1 MRLKLSNIRVLG
13 CLLRDLFKF
22 DAIRAGLTLCL
33 MLARSLTSGFGL
45 LLILPLLQL
54 IGLSLGPEASQGILT
69 KFNAF
74 FHAFHIPMTLVSVL
88 AVYTLMM
95 TVIALLAYTEQVTG
109 TALQQRYTRYLRAR
123 LHRQLLLAPW
133 SFYLKRKMSDV
144 LYSLTTQVQG
154 VSTCNHQLLSLI
166 NTIFLLVVYTGLA
179 CLLSWKMTLLATGCA
194 LSLLCLMLPLHRLT
208 SKAGRDHLQQNQTI
222 FQAIQEQFSALKML
236 KGSGLETRFMD
247 RLVGVNA
254 SLEYQNQRVTVM
266 TARSRL
272 LYTCGSVMVFSALLY
287 VALSVIHV
295 PLGSLLLLLIV
306 FSRALPMVSSAQQ
319 TYQRILHQLPAYLG
333 IQALSKECAAEHVL
347 HTAKKLNFESHIE
360 LKHISF
366 AYPAKPD
373 VPIIRNTS
381 LKIVKNSTTAFIGP
395 SGAGKSTLADLMI
408 GLLQP
413 TSGQILIDG
422 KLLDASNY
430 SAWQRHIAYVT
441 QDVFLFHASVRDNLT
456 WFNADYT
463 DSELWDV
470 LKASAADFVHDL
482 DEGLDTILGDRG
494 VRLSGGER
502 QRIALARALLM
513 KPQLLVL
520 DESTNALDSGN
531 LKKIQTA
538 LTALHGNMTILI
550 ISHQHEMS
558 AFADQK
564 IILKAWGTD
573 AAYGK
578 KEHDI
583 LDADKAAVV

>member
-1 MRLKLSNIRVLG
+1 MRLNLSNIKVLS

-69 KFNAF
+69 KFNVF
-74 FHAFHIPMTLVSVL
+74 FHTLHIPMTLVSVL
-88 AVYTLMM
+88 AVYTVMM
-95 TVIALLAYTEQVTG
+95 SFIALLAYTEQVTG
-109 TALQQRYTRYLRAR
+109 TALQQRYTRYLRAS

-133 SFYLKRKMSDV
+133 SFFLKRKMSDV

-166 NTIFLLVVYTGLA
+166 NTIFLVMVYTGLA
-179 CLLSWKMTLLATGCA
+179 CLLSWEMTLVAMGCA

-208 SKAGRDHLQQNQTI
+208 SKAGQDHLQKNQTI
-222 FQAIQEQFSALKML
+222 FQAIQEQFSALKMI

-247 RLVGVNA
+247 KLVDVNA

-272 LYTCGSVMVFSALLY
+272 VYTCGSVLVFSALLY
-287 VALSVIHV
+287 VALSVIHL

-306 FSRALPMVSSAQQ
+306 FSRVLPMVSSAQQ

-333 IQALSKECAAEHVL
+333 IQILSRECVAEHVAP
-347 HTAKKLNFESHIE
+347 AKNKLSFESQIE
-360 LKHISF
+360 LKSISF
-366 AYPAKPD
+366 AYPAKPEA
-373 VPIIRNTS
+373 PIIHDIS
-381 LKIVKNSTTAFIGP
+381 LKLMKNSTTALIGP
-395 SGAGKSTLADLMI
+395 SGAGKSTLADIII
-408 GLLQP
+408 GLLKP
-413 TSGQILIDG
+413 TSGAVLIDG
-422 KLLDASNY
+422 KLLDGSNHT
-430 SAWQRHIAYVT
+430 AWQCNIAYVT

-456 WFNADYT
+456 WFSSDYT
-463 DSELWDV
+463 DTELWDV

-482 DEGLDTILGDRG
+482 DKGLDTLLGDRG

-513 KPQLLVL
+513 KPKLLVL
-520 DESTNALDSGN
+520 DESTNALDSKN
-531 LKKIQTA
+531 LQKIQTA
-538 LTALHGNMTILI
+538 LAVLRGTMTILI

-564 IILKAWGTD
+564 ILLKAWGKDATD
-573 AAYGK
+573 K
-578 KEHDI
+578 NKEHDL
-583 LDADKAAVV
+583 LDADKAVVV